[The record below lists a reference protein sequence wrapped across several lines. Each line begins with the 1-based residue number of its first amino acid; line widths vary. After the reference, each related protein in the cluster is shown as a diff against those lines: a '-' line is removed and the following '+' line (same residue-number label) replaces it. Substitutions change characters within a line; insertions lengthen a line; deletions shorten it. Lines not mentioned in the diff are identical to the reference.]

1 MYYFDYV
8 KDVDASKA
16 LKIYETVNGLKGYA
30 MSIYKS
36 LWEDALDK
44 AFFHIL
50 DNYDESSGDL
60 EHYATKIVGTILLN
74 KYAHEVEHETSLTT
88 ALDQKSLDEEVG
100 KNPLDILMSKED
112 TTQSSDL
119 DRCIEYL
126 IPMFVVDYKFFK
138 TKKSSDRKL
147 SYNGLF
153 QKFSERTVASAMIS
167 LVDKY
172 GDDMEYIYE
181 LSKNCRMRSYQDDRY
196 LKSMDT
202 SVEYLGVFNN
212 ILLYKCLSRKVKKIF
227 YSFNI
232 RENVTTLIDVFYSSD
247 NSIGKRT
254 VGNVEV
260 YCTLSG
266 KVVTSPEELYAC
278 IERDVVGS
286 MLAKMSHFKV
296 VQYEKGEK
304 MILSSPKDTTYG
316 LVLDIFGKEFSTD
329 IKKIVSK
336 RVEEVN

>member
-8 KDVDASKA
+8 KDVDASRA
-16 LKIYETVNGLKGYA
+16 LSIYEAVNELKGYA
-30 MSIYKS
+30 MAIYKS

-74 KYAHEVEHETSLTT
+74 KYAHEIEHETSLSN
-88 ALDQKSLDEEVG
+88 ALDQKSLNGDVEN
-100 KNPLDILMSKED
+100 NPLDIVTSKEEIER
-112 TTQSSDL
+112 SSDL

-126 IPMFVVDYKFFK
+126 IPMFVKDYKFFK
-138 TKKSSDRKL
+138 TKKASDRKL

-167 LVDKY
+167 LVDRY
-172 GDDMEYIYE
+172 GKDMDDLYE
-181 LSKNCRMRSYQDDRY
+181 LCKSCRMRAYPEDRY
-196 LKSMDT
+196 LKSMDAT
-202 SVEYLGVFNN
+202 VEYLGVFNN
-212 ILLYKCLSRKVKKIF
+212 ILLYKCLSRKVKKVF

-232 RENVTTLIDVFYSSD
+232 RENVTTLIDVFYSSED
-247 NSIGKRT
+247 AIGKR
-254 VGNVEV
+254 VIGSLEV

-266 KVVTSPEELYAC
+266 KIVTSPDELYDC
-278 IERDVVGS
+278 IERDIVGS
-286 MLAKMSHFKV
+286 MLAKMSHLKV

-304 MILSSPKDTTYG
+304 LIMSSPKDTACG
-316 LVLDIFGKEFSTD
+316 LVLDVFGKEFSTD
-329 IKKIVSK
+329 INKVVSK
-336 RVEEVN
+336 RVEGFY

>member
-30 MSIYKS
+30 MSIYKG

-44 AFFHIL
+44 AFFHII

-88 ALDQKSLDEEVG
+88 ALDQKSLEEVG
-100 KNPLDILMSKED
+100 KNPLDIIMLKED

-119 DRCIEYL
+119 DRCMEYL
-126 IPMFVVDYKFFK
+126 IPMFVRDFKFFK

-147 SYNGLF
+147 SYSGLF

-172 GDDMEYIYE
+172 GEDMEYIYN
-181 LSKNCRMRSYQDDRY
+181 LSKNCRMRSYPDDRY
-196 LKSMDT
+196 LKSID
-202 SVEYLGVFNN
+202 SSIEYLGVFNN
-212 ILLYKCLSRKVKKIF
+212 VLLYKCLSRKVKKLF

-232 RENVTTLIDVFYSSD
+232 RENVTTLIDVFYSSED
-247 NSIGKRT
+247 SIGKRII
-254 VGNVEV
+254 GSSEV

-266 KVVTSPEELYAC
+266 KVVTSPDELYDC
-278 IERDVVGS
+278 IERDIVGS
-286 MLAKMSHFKV
+286 LLAKMPHFKV

-304 MILSSPKDTTYG
+304 LILSSPKDTSYG
-316 LVLDIFGKEFSTD
+316 LVLDVFGKEFSTG
-329 IKKIVSK
+329 IRKIVSK
-336 RVEEVN
+336 RVEEVQ